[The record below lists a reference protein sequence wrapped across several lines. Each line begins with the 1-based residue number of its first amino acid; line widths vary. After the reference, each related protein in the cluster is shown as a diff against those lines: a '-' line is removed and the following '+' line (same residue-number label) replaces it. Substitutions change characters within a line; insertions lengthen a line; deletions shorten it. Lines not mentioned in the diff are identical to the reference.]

1 MRGLPLSLVSREQIM
16 ICIRDTAG
24 PAYYK
29 VCRTRAAPKHEAVQ
43 LRLVGVDEWMER
55 MIDGVKEMDE
65 RVDGWSVQTQFN

>member
-1 MRGLPLSLVSREQIM
+1 MRNNSARPPTVTGKQRANNDLHQRPR
-16 ICIRDTAG
+16 G

-55 MIDGVKEMDE
+55 MIDGVKERWMN
-65 RVDGWSVQTQFN
+65 G

>member
-1 MRGLPLSLVSREQIM
+1 M

-55 MIDGVKEMDE
+55 MIDGVKERWMN
-65 RVDGWSVQTQFN
+65 G